1 VHFRYVHQTFNAF
14 FQFSKAAVVGQVG
27 DNRFDLGAFWV
38 TTLDFDPRIFAQLLE
53 TQRYA
58 VALAVELEHLDF
70 DFLTNSND
78 LAWVLDTFPG
88 HVGDVQQAI
97 DAAEVNERTVVGEVL
112 DDTFDG
118 LTFLQAVEQFVA
130 LGGVDR
136 LEYCA
141 TAYNHVVALLIQF

>member
-1 VHFRYVHQTFNAF
+1 VHFRHVHQTFNAF
-14 FQFSKAAVVGQVG
+14 FEFSEAAVVGQIG
-27 DNRFDLGAFWV
+27 NYSLDLGAFRV
-38 TTLDFDPRIFAQLLE
+38 TALDFDPRIFAQLLE

-70 DFLTNSND
+70 DFLTNGND

-88 HVGDVQQAI
+88 HVGDVQQAV

-136 LEYCA
+136 LEYRA
-141 TAYNHVVALLIQF
+141 A